1 MRQHTLNGGE
11 SGDWV
16 RFLDPEATQPILE
29 PRHVSDDEITQAVNR
44 INPDEPE
51 LGAGFLATS
60 LLYT

>member
-1 MRQHTLNGGE
+1 MSQHTLNGGE

-16 RFLDPEATQPILE
+16 RFLDPEATQPVLE
-29 PRHVSDDEITQAVNR
+29 PRHVSDDEITAVIDR

-51 LGAGFLATS
+51 HERGFLAAS